1 MKKKLVLWGKD
12 PQENRV
18 LMALEL
24 KPEKNEVGLLIFPEA
39 VATEEF
45 SNLMMNDWRHS
56 KEVEFPAEPTAV
68 NFPLRAGGELLPGGF
83 EVERKD
89 IVQRA
94 QTEWQFIVLSHKLFT
109 AFQSEIDDFKDRVDQ
124 AGQFDAGL
132 WEELKGFWN
141 KVQVQISDRNLFR
154 DHIDFLRK
162 ETDGLFAQMKAYRS
176 TEDKKFQ
183 EASREKKDQFLQALD
198 EIENRLGQDV
208 RLQTLFNELKNLQ
221 KEFRE
226 AKLTKGHRSK
236 VWEKLDAAFKKV
248 KEKKFGP
255 ESVSAGNK
263 PLDRLQKRY
272 EGLLQAIERMTK
284 SIQRD
289 QKDKQFET
297 RRLEKTDG
305 QLEAQIRQ
313 AKLAM
318 IEERI
323 RSKGDKLEDMQK
335 TRAILEE
342 KMEKEKARE
351 ARREEERRKKELARQ
366 VKKKIAREIQ
376 EANDSRQGQSERLNQ
391 AAEQIAGGKG
401 ASKSKEISSIPLK
414 EIMQAVGTAVGLVNP

>member
-1 MKKKLVLWGKD
+1 VD
-12 PQENRV
+12 
-18 LMALEL
+18 
-24 KPEKNEVGLLIFPEA
+24 LLIFPEA

-45 SNLMMNDWRHS
+45 SNLMMTDWRNS

-68 NFPLRAGGELLPGGF
+68 HFPLRAGGDLLPGGF

-109 AFQSEIDDFKDRVDQ
+109 AFQTEVDDFKDRIDQ
-124 AGQFDAGL
+124 AGEFDAGL
-132 WEELKGFWN
+132 WEELKGFWD

-162 ETDGLFAQMKAYRS
+162 ETDELFAKMKAYRS
-176 TEDKKFQ
+176 SADKQFQ
-183 EASREKKDQFLQALD
+183 EASRETKDQFLQALE
-198 EIENRLGQDV
+198 EIENRLQQDA
-208 RLQTLFNELKNLQ
+208 RLQTLFNELKDLQ
-221 KEFRE
+221 RKFRE

-255 ESVSAGNK
+255 ESVAGGNR
-263 PLDRLQKRY
+263 PLDRLKKRY
-272 EGLLQAIERMTK
+272 DGLIQAIERMTK

-289 QKDKQFET
+289 QKDQQFEN

-323 RSKGDKLEDMQK
+323 RSKQAKLEDMQK
-335 TRAILEE
+335 TRSTLEE
-342 KMEKEKARE
+342 KMKKEEARE
-351 ARREEERRKKELARQ
+351 ARREEERRKKELARE
-366 VKKKIAREIQ
+366 VKKKIAREIK
-376 EANDSRQGQSERLNQ
+376 EANDSRKEQKEKLSQ
-391 AAEQIAGGKG
+391 AAEQITG
-401 ASKSKEISSIPLK
+401 SKDSVENKKQAAIPLK
-414 EIMQAVGTAVGLVNP
+414 EIMEAVSTALGLVNS